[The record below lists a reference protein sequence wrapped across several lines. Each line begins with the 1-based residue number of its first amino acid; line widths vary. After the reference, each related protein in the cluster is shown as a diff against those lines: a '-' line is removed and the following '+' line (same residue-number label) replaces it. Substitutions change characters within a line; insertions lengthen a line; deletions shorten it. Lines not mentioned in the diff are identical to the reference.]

1 MAKILYLIITY
12 TNPEQVL
19 RLVKAIKSGSPESQ
33 VVIHHDYTNSKYYLS
48 ASLFEQF
55 QEVYVLKNYVPVQWG
70 HISWVQAVLCGISW
84 AIENYLK
91 FDWLVLLSGQ
101 DYPIQPIQKTEKFLE
116 DTQYDGFMEH
126 FLAEAIQENPSQCG
140 LQWNKNTG
148 IVRFFYQYY
157 HLKKSPRALKSISF
171 HLDRLTQWQP
181 FVRAAIVQDRL
192 LWGVRALSSPFDN
205 RFRCYAGSNWFTL
218 SFSCIHYVYDYAH
231 QYPDFIRYY
240 QKTIIPEESFFHTIL
255 MNQTNFKILNN
266 NQRYIS
272 WQVSHPNSP
281 AILTSQH
288 FKQLITSNKH
298 FGRKFDVEKDRKI
311 LDLLEREILLS

>member
-192 LWGVRALSSPFDN
+192 LWGFALCRHPLIIDFAVMLDLIGLPYH
-205 RFRCYAGSNWFTL
+205 FRVSITSMITPISILILLDIIKKRLFLKNL
-218 SFSCIHYVYDYAH
+218 SF
-231 QYPDFIRYY
+231 
-240 QKTIIPEESFFHTIL
+240 IL
-255 MNQTNFKILNN
+255 FL
-266 NQRYIS
+266 
-272 WQVSHPNSP
+272 
-281 AILTSQH
+281 
-288 FKQLITSNKH
+288 
-298 FGRKFDVEKDRKI
+298 
-311 LDLLEREILLS
+311 